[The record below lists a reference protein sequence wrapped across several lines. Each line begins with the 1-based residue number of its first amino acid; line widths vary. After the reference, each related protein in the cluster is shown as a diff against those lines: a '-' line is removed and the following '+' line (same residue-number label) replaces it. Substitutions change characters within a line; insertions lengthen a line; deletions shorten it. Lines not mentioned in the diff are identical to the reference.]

1 MDLQY
6 DVVIIGAG
14 PSGMTSAI
22 YASRAGLKTAM
33 LECSAPGGKLLKT
46 YNIENYPAIRT
57 MAGADLAYSMF
68 EQSTAFNAEYLY
80 GDVTKVVDHKDY
92 KEVITTDNSY
102 NIESGILTVKVNNE
116 VVSSNSVS
124 INGNTTDSVSISAS
138 SGDMVELI
146 LSDIKAGGRIISG
159 VRSSDK
165 FIY

>member
-1 MDLQY
+1 M
-6 DVVIIGAG
+6 
-14 PSGMTSAI
+14 
-22 YASRAGLKTAM
+22 
-33 LECSAPGGKLLKT
+33 
-46 YNIENYPAIRT
+46 
-57 MAGADLAYSMF
+57 
-68 EQSTAFNAEYLY
+68 
-80 GDVTKVVDHKDY
+80 
-92 KEVITTDNSY
+92 ITTDNSY

-146 LSDIKAGGRIISG
+146 LSDIKAGGRVISG

>member
-1 MDLQY
+1 
-6 DVVIIGAG
+6 
-14 PSGMTSAI
+14 
-22 YASRAGLKTAM
+22 M
-33 LECSAPGGKLLKT
+33 LNLLVLDSLMYT
-46 YNIENYPAIRT
+46 HFLIR
-57 MAGADLAYSMF
+57 
-68 EQSTAFNAEYLY
+68 
-80 GDVTKVVDHKDY
+80 
-92 KEVITTDNSY
+92 
-102 NIESGILTVKVNNE
+102 LTVKVNNE

>member
-1 MDLQY
+1 MEVEEAGSNKINTIYLNKNDTRY
-6 DVVIIGAG
+6 EFTNIFPNTNYRIKFKYSYIEDGNEVIDTFDDITIATKR
-14 PSGMTSAI
+14 PKVNIKATNVSF
-22 YASRAGLKTAM
+22 
-33 LECSAPGGKLLKT
+33 GK
-46 YNIENYPAIRT
+46 I
-57 MAGADLAYSMF
+57 S
-68 EQSTAFNAEYLY
+68 YL
-80 GDVTKVVDHKDY
+80 
-92 KEVITTDNSY
+92 ITTDNSY

-146 LSDIKAGGRIISG
+146 LSDIKAGERIISG

>member
-92 KEVITTDNSY
+92 KEVITTD
-102 NIESGILTVKVNNE
+102 IVILVRRLLLL
-116 VVSSNSVS
+116 VVQQKK
-124 INGNTTDSVSISAS
+124 I
-138 SGDMVELI
+138 
-146 LSDIKAGGRIISG
+146 
-159 VRSSDK
+159 
-165 FIY
+165 

>member
-1 MDLQY
+1 M
-6 DVVIIGAG
+6 
-14 PSGMTSAI
+14 
-22 YASRAGLKTAM
+22 
-33 LECSAPGGKLLKT
+33 
-46 YNIENYPAIRT
+46 
-57 MAGADLAYSMF
+57 
-68 EQSTAFNAEYLY
+68 
-80 GDVTKVVDHKDY
+80 
-92 KEVITTDNSY
+92 ITTDNSY
-102 NIESGILTVKVNNE
+102 NIESGTLTVKVNNE

>member
-1 MDLQY
+1 M
-6 DVVIIGAG
+6 
-14 PSGMTSAI
+14 
-22 YASRAGLKTAM
+22 
-33 LECSAPGGKLLKT
+33 
-46 YNIENYPAIRT
+46 
-57 MAGADLAYSMF
+57 
-68 EQSTAFNAEYLY
+68 
-80 GDVTKVVDHKDY
+80 
-92 KEVITTDNSY
+92 ITTDNSY